1 MQGRNKRIVIATTI
15 VLVIAVYVY
24 VMMVCLLHEQ
34 PVEKAA
40 RSGTQATTAPRK
52 EEITAPPRQ
61 VEKPR
66 PSRPAVPP
74 SMRSPAARR
83 REGPLI
89 GNQAPDFLLRDLD
102 GRQVKLSSF
111 KGTMVILDFWATWC
125 PPCVREIPHFVELYE
140 KYGNRGLVILGVS
153 TDRKGVSV
161 VNSFVRRHKVN
172 YPILMA
178 DVKVKEA
185 YGGIRSIPTTFVI
198 DKTGKIQ
205 RRYVGYRDKAVFEAD
220 IKALLVPGESLI
232 ADLKSE
238 DPSVRLDAAE
248 SLVTR
253 ESSLEPEVFLRFC
266 NDMAETASQNLDIAV
281 RMHKVT
287 AQYLSH
293 TQLSGEDL
301 ACLKGLP

>member
-34 PVEKAA
+34 PVEKAGQ
-40 RSGTQATTAPRK
+40 SGTQVATAPKK
-52 EEITAPPRQ
+52 EEVTAPPRQ
-61 VEKPR
+61 VDKPR
-66 PSRPAVPP
+66 PSRPAIPP
-74 SMRSPAARR
+74 ITRPPVARR
-83 REGPLI
+83 TEGPLI
-89 GNQAPDFLLRDLD
+89 GNEAPNFLLRDLN
-102 GRQVKLSSF
+102 GRQVELSST
-111 KGTMVILDFWATWC
+111 KGKMVILDFWATWC